1 MVLNK
6 NSSAL
11 ILTILLGIFLQV
23 ILIFA
28 DTTDTPSRAVVG
40 FSKAYFKFDS
50 SMADR
55 ICSELGKAEIDPV
68 EHYIHAAKLEAKA
81 RGVNL
86 NYLKNEIYK
95 IHTEIIS
102 QDDNSAKVHLT
113 GIRRISINP
122 AFAWV
127 AKIFCIGKTHEVE
140 EIIQVVKEEGR
151 WKICGN
157 PFFLGSV

>member
-1 MVLNK
+1 MALNQ

-28 DTTDTPSRAVVG
+28 DTTDSPSKIAIG
-40 FSKAYFKFDS
+40 FSKAYFKFDA
-50 SMADR
+50 SMAGQL
-55 ICSELGKAEIDPV
+55 CSELSKAEIDPV
-68 EHYIHAAKLEAKA
+68 DHYINAAKLEAKA

-86 NYLKNEIYK
+86 NYLKNEIYHIK
-95 IHTEIIS
+95 TEIIS

-113 GIRRISINP
+113 GMRRISINP
-122 AFAWV
+122 VFAWV
-127 AKIFCIGKTHEVE
+127 AKIFSLGKTHEVE
-140 EIIQVVKEEGR
+140 EIIQLVKEDGC

-157 PFFLGSV
+157 PFLLSSI

>member
-1 MVLNK
+1 MALNQN
-6 NSSAL
+6 NSVF
-11 ILTILLGIFLQV
+11 ILTIVLGIFLQV

-28 DTTDTPSRAVVG
+28 DSTDTPSKAAVG
-40 FSKAYFKFDS
+40 FSKAYFKFDD
-50 SMADR
+50 SMSNQL
-55 ICSELGKAEIDPV
+55 CSQLKKAGIDPV
-68 EHYIHAAKLEAKA
+68 DEYINAAGLEAKA

-86 NYLKNEIYK
+86 NYLKNELYK

-113 GIRRISINP
+113 GVRRISINP

-140 EIIQVVKEEGR
+140 EIIQLVKEEGH

-157 PFFLGSV
+157 PFLLNSV